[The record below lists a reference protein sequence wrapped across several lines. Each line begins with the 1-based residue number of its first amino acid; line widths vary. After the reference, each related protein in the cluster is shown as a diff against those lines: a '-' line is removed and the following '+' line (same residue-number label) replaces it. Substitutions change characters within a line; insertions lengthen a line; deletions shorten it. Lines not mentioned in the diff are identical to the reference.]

1 MLGGKKPQLFFRGRA
16 IKMAINAVSINRTN
30 SIAGSN
36 WQLRG
41 DGKSNLLNRTGLKP
55 ALPVPFVPTQPQPVE
70 QIGNE
75 LLLSLPI
82 DISIRLQPAMQ
93 KVVFERGQT
102 IYDIGDSFDFVY
114 FPIDFVASRLCLMED
129 GAMIEVGVVGREGML
144 GISSLMGSKCANCLT
159 VAETGG
165 TAIRIRTKLLRD
177 LFGQNPK
184 LQAILLNYYND
195 FLTQVSQRAACRC
208 RHTVAQQLCTWL
220 LLVHD
225 RAGSNDLALTQE
237 TIANR
242 LGARRASV
250 TVALNELE
258 KLGCVKSRRG
268 HIKIT
273 DRRGLENCACEC
285 FDILRSDLY
294 VDLKVAR
301 VQ

>member
-1 MLGGKKPQLFFRGRA
+1 MT
-16 IKMAINAVSINRTN
+16 MNAVTTNRN
-30 SIAGSN
+30 GVVSQKN
-36 WQLRG
+36 WQLHG
-41 DGKSNLLNRTGLKP
+41 EGKNNLITRSGLKP
-55 ALPVPFVPTQPQPVE
+55 AFPVPFVPAHQTPEQQQQQ

-75 LLLSLPI
+75 LLLKMPVDVSV
-82 DISIRLQPAMQ
+82 RLQPAMQ

-102 IYDIGDSFDFVY
+102 IYDIGDTFDFVY
-114 FPIDFVASRLCLMED
+114 FPIDLVASRLCLMED
-129 GAMIEVGVVGREGML
+129 GAMIEVGVIGREGLL
-144 GISSLMGSKCANCLT
+144 GISSMMGSATANCLT

-177 LFGQNPK
+177 IFRQNQK
-184 LQAILLNYYND
+184 LQAILLNYYSD

-225 RAGSNDLALTQE
+225 RASSNDLALTQE

-258 KLGCVKSRRG
+258 RCGCVRSRRG
-268 HIKIT
+268 HIIIT
-273 DRRGLENCACEC
+273 NRRDLENCACEC
-285 FDILRSDLY
+285 YDILRSN
-294 VDLKVAR
+294 VHFELKAAR
-301 VQ
+301 IQ